1 MAVSRVDA
9 AGALSVGAYGLLLAL
24 SRGGQDPPIGA
35 FLGIMFAAWALLGL
49 ACTGSPAVR
58 VGKIWL
64 WAIAFR
70 LVGFFGQPVLE
81 DDWYR
86 YLWDGAV
93 FAWSGNP
100 YGKPPTMFFSD
111 PQVPQKLQAILDGI
125 NHPDVPTIYGPV
137 CQALFLISYWIA
149 PGELWPLKLMLIA
162 ADLATIVLMGRL
174 VRGRCLLLY
183 AWCPLLIKEI
193 AFTAHPD
200 ILGIAFLIAALVIKR
215 PRSVAMLC
223 ALAFGTKVIA
233 AVIAGL
239 LLVRLPK
246 KYWLAFGAVLA
257 GLYFPFWVQGS
268 LADWSGVKEFASSW
282 EFNSTIY
289 GVLSIWMGDA
299 AAKVLCAGLFLIVCG
314 AYAAKWNGGVP
325 RGDLLYG
332 LFFLLSAVV
341 NPWYLLWML
350 PFVALYPSAAGIAAI
365 VVIVLAYVHGL
376 NLPGTDLGP
385 YDHPTWVRVVEV
397 VTIFVAGSLQF
408 LLRGPTRQIR
418 E

>member
-9 AGALSVGAYGLLLAL
+9 AGALSVGAYGLLLVL
-24 SRGGQDPPIGA
+24 SRGGQDVSIGA
-35 FLGIMFAAWALLGL
+35 FLGIMFAAWALLGV
-49 ACTGSPAVR
+49 ACTGSAAVP

-64 WAIAFR
+64 WAIAFH

-100 YGKPPTMFFSD
+100 YGKPPSMFFSD

-162 ADLATIVLMGRL
+162 ADLATIALMGRL

-183 AWCPLLIKEI
+183 AWCPLPIKEV

-200 ILGIAFLIAALVIKR
+200 IVGIAFLLAALVIKR

-223 ALAFGTKVIA
+223 ALAVGTKVIA
-233 AVIAGL
+233 AVLAVL
-239 LLVRLPK
+239 LLLRLPK
-246 KYWLAFGAVLA
+246 KYWLAFAGVLA

-299 AAKVLCAGLFLIVCG
+299 AAKVLCAGLFLIVYG
-314 AYAAKWNGGVP
+314 GYAAKWNGGVP

-341 NPWYLLWML
+341 NPWYVLWML
-350 PFVALYPSAAGIAAI
+350 PFVAVYPSAAGIAAI

-397 VTIFVAGSLQF
+397 VTIFVAGSVQF
-408 LLRGPTRQIR
+408 LLRAPVRQIR

>member
-24 SRGGQDPPIGA
+24 SRGGQDVAISA

-49 ACTGSPAVR
+49 ACTGSAAVP

-93 FAWSGNP
+93 FARSGNP
-100 YGKPPTMFFSD
+100 YGKPPSMFFSD

-137 CQALFLISYWIA
+137 CQGLFLISYWIA

-162 ADLATIVLMGRL
+162 ADLATIALMGRL

-183 AWCPLLIKEI
+183 AWCPLLIKEV

-200 ILGIAFLIAALVIKR
+200 ILGIAFLLAAMVIKR

-223 ALAFGTKVIA
+223 ALAVGTKVMA
-233 AVIAGL
+233 AVIAAL

-246 KYWLAFGAVLA
+246 KYWLAFAVVLA
-257 GLYFPFWVQGS
+257 GLYFPFWVQGR

-299 AAKVLCAGLFLIVCG
+299 AGKVVCAGLFLIVCG

-341 NPWYLLWML
+341 NPWYVLWML
-350 PFVALYPSAAGIAAI
+350 PFVAFYPSAAGIAAI
-365 VVIVLAYVHGL
+365 VVIILAYVHGL

-397 VTIFVAGSLQF
+397 ITIFVAGSLQF
-408 LLRGPTRQIR
+408 LLRAPARQIR